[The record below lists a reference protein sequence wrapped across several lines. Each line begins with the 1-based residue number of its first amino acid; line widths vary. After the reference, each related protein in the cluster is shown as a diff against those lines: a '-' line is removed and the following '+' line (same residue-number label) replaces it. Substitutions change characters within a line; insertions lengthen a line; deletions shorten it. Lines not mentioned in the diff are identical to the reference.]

1 MQFIQRAI
9 NWTPRTPIFYGWITL
24 IIAGLG
30 TYGATGSAQVTI
42 AGIQTLIFEDTGWD
56 RSTIAIGV
64 TIGTW
69 TAGFLTPIFGKLV
82 DRQGPRWVMPAA
94 SIITGICFIWIG
106 GMNAVWHFYAAYIL
120 ARGLGNPALIGVV
133 PRTVAVNF
141 FHRKRNLALG
151 IVSMARPCFGAINV
165 QLIAFIALW
174 SSWRTAYKLLGAYSI
189 LLAIPLLIFMRRRP
203 EDIGLQPDGDIRSE
217 SPPKQL
223 SKNSDSGPVPSQS
236 GELSWTT
243 SEAVRSSTL
252 WFVITAEFLVIM
264 TSGTIGFQF
273 VPYLKE
279 SGLSV
284 STSALAWSI
293 SSLMNAFSNP
303 LWGFLSDRY
312 SPRRLVLSAMPI
324 CITITAFFLL
334 IEGGMAGFFCVIFWG
349 AASGGLNVL
358 GGMMIANYYGRDSFG
373 SISGIMGPFQ
383 IGGLGIGPTA
393 GAYLYKATGGYRSL
407 FVFALS
413 AYILAFVLFG
423 LAKKPTRLYA
433 SHTER
438 KLDQ

>member
-165 QLIAFIALW
+165 QLIALIALW

-217 SPPKQL
+217 SPTRQQ
-223 SKNSDSGPVPSQS
+223 SKDSDSGPVPSPS

-243 SEAVRSSTL
+243 SEAIRSSTL

-279 SGLSV
+279 SGL
-284 STSALAWSI
+284 
-293 SSLMNAFSNP
+293 
-303 LWGFLSDRY
+303 
-312 SPRRLVLSAMPI
+312 
-324 CITITAFFLL
+324 
-334 IEGGMAGFFCVIFWG
+334 
-349 AASGGLNVL
+349 
-358 GGMMIANYYGRDSFG
+358 
-373 SISGIMGPFQ
+373 
-383 IGGLGIGPTA
+383 
-393 GAYLYKATGGYRSL
+393 
-407 FVFALS
+407 
-413 AYILAFVLFG
+413 
-423 LAKKPTRLYA
+423 
-433 SHTER
+433 
-438 KLDQ
+438 

>member
-1 MQFIQRAI
+1 MQFIRRAV
-9 NWTPRTPIFYGWITL
+9 NWTPKTPIFYGWVTL
-24 IIAGLG
+24 IIGALG

-82 DRQGPRWVMPAA
+82 DSQGPRWIMPSA
-94 SIITGICFIWIG
+94 SLITGVCFLWIG
-106 GMNAVWHFYAAYIL
+106 GMSAVWHFYAAYII

-165 QLIAFIALW
+165 QIIALIALW
-174 SSWRTAYKLLGAYSI
+174 SSWRTAYRLLGAYSI
-189 LLAIPLLIFMRRRP
+189 LLTVPLLIFMRRKP
-203 EDIGLQPDGDIRSE
+203 EDIGLRPDCDIE
-217 SPPKQL
+217 PETD
-223 SKNSDSGPVPSQS
+223 SKHISNNSDADSAGDDQH
-236 GELSWTT
+236 EMNWTT
-243 SEAVRSSTL
+243 SEAIRSSTL
-252 WFVITAEFLVIM
+252 WFVISAEFLVIL

-284 STSALAWSI
+284 STAALAWSI

-312 SPRRLVLSAMPI
+312 SPRKLVLSAMPI
-324 CITITAFFLL
+324 CIAITTLFLL
-334 IEGGMAGFFCVIFWG
+334 IDGGMAGFFCVIFWG

-358 GGMMIANYYGRDSFG
+358 GGMMIANYYGRSSFG

-393 GAYLYKATGGYRSL
+393 GAYLYKMTGTYRSL
-407 FVFALS
+407 FIFALT
-413 AYILAFVLFG
+413 AYILALILFG
-423 LAKKPTRLYA
+423 LAKKP
-433 SHTER
+433 
-438 KLDQ
+438 KLTSYSNINSG